1 MTLDQVL
8 NNIESHFSKVN
19 DSMYVYFYALNFENY
34 KNDSTQNIYIAQLI
48 LIHVP
53 TRLKG

>member
-1 MTLDQVL
+1 
-8 NNIESHFSKVN
+8 
-19 DSMYVYFYALNFENY
+19 MYVYFYALNFENY